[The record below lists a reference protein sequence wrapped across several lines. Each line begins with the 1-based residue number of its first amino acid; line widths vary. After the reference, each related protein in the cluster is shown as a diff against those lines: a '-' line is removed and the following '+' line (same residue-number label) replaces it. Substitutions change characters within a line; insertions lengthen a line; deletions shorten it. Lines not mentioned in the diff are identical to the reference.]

1 MRTREFWALD
11 EDDRELIDRLAVGLG
26 DEPARLL
33 AYLLLRSETAEGPA
47 TELTLRIG
55 TELNRAAITAA
66 IGRLESAGLVDRTTV
81 REEGPGRPPTA
92 WDVSTSLEP
101 TIRAAYRHHATS
113 LLERARELGG
123 VDRSDESEPE
133 GPSGELTLGLNWR
146 PNGLHLPFYA
156 ARCDDGYADSGL
168 DVRFEHYE
176 GSRRALEAVRS
187 KEADVG
193 LVGAATVSR
202 ARAAGVPVVPIAVAY
217 QRAMAVLYTVR
228 ETFGEPLTSVAQL
241 RDRRIGMPASS
252 ETRILGRLFVNQ
264 VALDGSVRIVDTAG
278 EERDALLAGEV
289 DVVTGS
295 FADPRQLEREGTT
308 VDTLAVAD
316 HFPIYGPTLVV
327 REGTLVDRHDALE
340 AFLAGTVAGW
350 ATPPDATDTPEL
362 IAERAGCSPERVVRT
377 FEAANREFGG
387 GEAVAEHGWGWQRA
401 GTWDRLRTALEQ
413 GDLLSGTDAA

>member
-1 MRTREFWALD
+1 MRTREFWVLD

-33 AYLLLRSETAEGPA
+33 AYLLLRSDVTEGPA

-66 IGRLESAGLVDRTTV
+66 IGRLESVGLVDRTTV
-81 REEGPGRPPTA
+81 RDEGPGRPPTA
-92 WDVSTSLEP
+92 WDVSTGLES
-101 TIRAAYRHHATS
+101 TVRAVYRHHATR
-113 LLERARELGG
+113 LLERAGEVAG
-123 VDRSDESEPE
+123 VGRA
-133 GPSGELTLGLNWR
+133 GELEAEEQSGDFTLGLNWR

-156 ARCDDGYADSGL
+156 ARCDDRYAESGL
-168 DVRFEHYE
+168 DVGVEHYD

-187 KEADVG
+187 GEADVG

-202 ARAAGVPVVPIAVAY
+202 ARAASEPIVPIAVAY

-241 RDRRIGMPASS
+241 RDRRIGMPARS

-295 FADPRQLEREGTT
+295 FADPRQLEREGMT

-327 REGTLVDRHDALE
+327 REETLAAREEALE

-350 ATPPDATDTPEL
+350 ATPPDATDAPAR

-377 FEAANREFGG
+377 FRAANDEFGG

-413 GDLLSGTDAA
+413 GDLLSEAGAT